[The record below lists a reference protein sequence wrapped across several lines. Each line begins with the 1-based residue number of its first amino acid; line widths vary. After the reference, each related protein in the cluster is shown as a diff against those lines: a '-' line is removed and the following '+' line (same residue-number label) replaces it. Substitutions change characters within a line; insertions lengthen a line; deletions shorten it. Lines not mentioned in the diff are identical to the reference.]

1 MREGR
6 GNCLRYL
13 KRGGT
18 EKRGRDTKL
27 LRRGAS
33 GAKGRVLGAL
43 KEVGGGGV
51 EPPSELW
58 VVTGDFFCDYSETSL

>member
-18 EKRGRDTKL
+18 EKRGRDKVFKKGGKL
-27 LRRGAS
+27 GQGA
-33 GAKGRVLGAL
+33 GVGCL
-43 KEVGGGGV
+43 KRGGGGV

-58 VVTGDFFCDYSETSL
+58 VVTGDFFCDYNETSL

>member
-13 KRGGT
+13 KMGGT
-18 EKRGRDTKL
+18 EKRRRDTKL
-27 LRRGAS
+27 LRRGGGS
-33 GAKGRVLGAL
+33 SVKGRVLGAL
-43 KEVGGGGV
+43 KEGGV
-51 EPPSELW
+51 EPPYELW